1 MAAIF
6 RNIANGFRY
15 WKGYTIEILGTKG
28 TNKEENKQIS
38 PSSQI
43 TRSTARINESVKILR
58 AQIKKTST
66 HSTIRKKWV
75 HPPTTTTAAATLKKK
90 RWEREICYAICWMIT
105 LFCINHIQKRRAAGR
120 SLTMSITCSI
130 FAVDFQSPEFRWNN
144 AKVKEE
150 WTWKEQQKHVE
161 RWPTWAAL
169 DADVVCRCCEI
180 CWWAGIGGFSGCLQ
194 VNREIN
200 CGRHTRSLCRIHAVE
215 SFSVRFFPLSP
226 CNSLLLHLFVVRLVF
241 GWSGIHQRWKTSEFV
256 GSLWAKP
263 HRKWQRDLKLPATT
277 K

>member
-43 TRSTARINESVKILR
+43 TRSVARINESVKILR

-66 HSTIRKKWV
+66 HSTIRKKWF
-75 HPPTTTTAAATLKKK
+75 HPPPTTTAAVTLKKK
-90 RWEREICYAICWMIT
+90 TLRERFVTPFVEW
-105 LFCINHIQKRRAAGR
+105 LRFCINHIQKRRAAGR

-130 FAVDFQSPEFRWNN
+130 FAVDFQSPEFRWKN

-150 WTWKEQQKHVE
+150 WT
-161 RWPTWAAL
+161 
-169 DADVVCRCCEI
+169 
-180 CWWAGIGGFSGCLQ
+180 
-194 VNREIN
+194 
-200 CGRHTRSLCRIHAVE
+200 
-215 SFSVRFFPLSP
+215 
-226 CNSLLLHLFVVRLVF
+226 
-241 GWSGIHQRWKTSEFV
+241 
-256 GSLWAKP
+256 
-263 HRKWQRDLKLPATT
+263 
-277 K
+277 